1 MIVGM
6 NQRNKEDNFM
16 YKEKQDKVIY
26 CITAH
31 EHKSGVLV
39 QSSAETMF
47 KNADK
52 IIYSGTKKK
61 KKTDSIRAVFDY
73 KYLDQ

>member
-26 CITAH
+26 SITAH

-61 KKTDSIRAVFDY
+61 KDRDSIRAVFDY